1 MSSSDDTFIVQET
14 RYPSM
19 VPSLDFYE
27 MSMSYSTEFTLDL
40 LSYSYP
46 IQKEKIIFPSFQPS
60 KVSTLYPSVSLLSGS
75 PSTFPI
81 KTYAP
86 SPLPSSTQ
94 TLSPISP
101 PSFLPSHIS
110 TISPSI
116 GLSSFPSKVPSNIQ
130 ATQSLT
136 PSSLASSS
144 STLSPLASLSAPSF
158 PSISPTIE
166 ISTAPTIFISTNNS
180 QFTMDI
186 ISGPFAQ
193 TCFNIS
199 ISTLQE
205 WQNKDILQEFSL
217 LFVFQM
223 EVLVSEVTTIISN
236 FLSYVMDNSEL
247 LLNCK
252 NMHLIESY
260 GNKTQHRLL
269 KEEFVDSIVGFQASI
284 SNITS
289 EGM

>member
-1 MSSSDDTFIVQET
+1 
-14 RYPSM
+14 
-19 VPSLDFYE
+19 
-27 MSMSYSTEFTLDL
+27 
-40 LSYSYP
+40 
-46 IQKEKIIFPSFQPS
+46 
-60 KVSTLYPSVSLLSGS
+60 
-75 PSTFPI
+75 
-81 KTYAP
+81 
-86 SPLPSSTQ
+86 
-94 TLSPISP
+94 
-101 PSFLPSHIS
+101 
-110 TISPSI
+110 
-116 GLSSFPSKVPSNIQ
+116 
-130 ATQSLT
+130 
-136 PSSLASSS
+136 
-144 STLSPLASLSAPSF
+144 
-158 PSISPTIE
+158 
-166 ISTAPTIFISTNNS
+166 
-180 QFTMDI
+180 MDI

-260 GNKTQHRLL
+260 SNKTQHRLL